1 MCHVPGPPG
10 DPRAGTTV
18 ALDRRVALIA
28 PLFAF
33 VGRFVGRVLTMA
45 FGWAST
51 LLFGQV
57 PQSKQL
63 LLSGISLG
71 SILWVATLI
80 GVIVPDAGTFM
91 IGFIPLPDWVDD
103 NLVRIAMLVAAIV
116 LPILVGIGGIFV
128 VDAADRPKGMGMV
141 VQVLRGYPYSAVLA
155 LTLLL
160 MIVVAPIRKV
170 RSLIKRWEDA
180 HIPVMVKP
188 GGYERVADDLEHAV
202 DAAGFDIERV
212 GAPRILELPSKILAA
227 VGGAGVRRLV
237 PDRLIVL
244 QNREL
249 EVMIHPSDVSLSGTK
264 AAVARGR
271 SALASRLTFTAA
283 YLTSTK
289 ESQDI
294 EDRLEKI
301 WRAVR
306 EIGEE
311 QSVAERVAGLRSDL
325 QAVDK
330 EMETLTVDYDEWEV
344 LYRQRL
350 QVERDLLN
358 VDVTDRDESSGGGP
372 LKKVA
377 ELVKNAVSST

>member
-1 MCHVPGPPG
+1 M
-10 DPRAGTTV
+10 
-18 ALDRRVALIA
+18 ALIA

-71 SILWVATLI
+71 SIVWVATLV
-80 GVIVPDAGTFM
+80 GVIVPAVGTFL

-103 NLVRIAMLVAAIV
+103 NLVRIAMLIAAIL

-128 VDAADRPKGMGMV
+128 VDAADRPNGMGLV

-160 MIVVAPIRKV
+160 MIVVAPIRKI

-180 HIPVMVKP
+180 HIPVVVKP
-188 GGYERVADDLEHAV
+188 AGYERVADDLEHAV
-202 DAAGFDIERV
+202 DAAGFDLRRV
-212 GAPRILELPSKILAA
+212 GAPRILEVPSKLLAA
-227 VGGAGVRRLV
+227 VGGAGVKRLV

-244 QNREL
+244 KNPQL
-249 EVMIHPSDVSLSGTK
+249 EVMIHPSDVALSGTK

-271 SALASRLTFTAA
+271 AAVASRLTFTAA
-283 YLTSTK
+283 YLTSSK
-289 ESQDI
+289 ESQEI
-294 EDRLEKI
+294 EERLEQI

-306 EIGEE
+306 DIGDQ
-311 QSVAERVAGLRSDL
+311 QSIAERVAQLRTDL
-325 QAVDK
+325 LSVDQQ
-330 EMETLTVDYDEWEV
+330 METLTVDYDEWEV

-358 VDVTDRDESSGGGP
+358 VDVTDRDESGGGP

-377 ELVKNAVSST
+377 EIVKGAVS